1 MSRGL
6 RLPIQICLRL
16 RDPSVEKCGRKS
28 KESFSASSGASRR
41 VPRVSHH
48 LRPAFVTTA
57 HGIRAGGLSPAH
69 ARPSLTPET
78 GARSVN
84 HTTSLSLSLRAQ
96 LSCNARTLDNRGRLR
111 GAVHDFTLRRPTA
124 IHNVSR
130 NQSHGEEK
138 NTDIQDHGREEPAG
152 DVYEAQVWPDEEG
165 L

>member
-1 MSRGL
+1 MREKKQGKLFGFLWGL
-6 RLPIQICLRL
+6 SPRTSGVSSSPTGFCHHRPWDSGGRIVTSACPAVADSGDR
-16 RDPSVEKCGRKS
+16 RSVRQ
-28 KESFSASSGASRR
+28 
-41 VPRVSHH
+41 SHH
-48 LRPAFVTTA
+48 LT
-57 HGIRAGGLSPAH
+57 
-69 ARPSLTPET
+69 
-78 GARSVN
+78 
-84 HTTSLSLSLRAQ
+84 LSLPASAAFLQ
-96 LSCNARTLDNRGRLR
+96 RTDSRQPLCLCSGRLR